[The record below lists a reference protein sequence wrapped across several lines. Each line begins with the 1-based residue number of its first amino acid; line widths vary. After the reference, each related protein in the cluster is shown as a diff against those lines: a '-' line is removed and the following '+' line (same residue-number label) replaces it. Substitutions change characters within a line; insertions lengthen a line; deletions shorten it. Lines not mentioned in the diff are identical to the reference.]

1 MLLAGGL
8 VCKAGVRGA
17 GAGGHV
23 QGEGGA
29 WGMVHVRNVPIPWE
43 GDGWGRAFMSR
54 QFFIVDDAPAVQF
67 MIKDALLQAGIHE
80 RDITTFDD
88 AQAAIEAFR
97 KEPPDVLF
105 MDLNM
110 PGMDGRE
117 ATQIVLGENPR
128 QRVIIVTGLP
138 PSNDLVLEVK
148 SMGAFEVLHKPVRS
162 SQVEEVLRELNKEQP
177 GHGRV
182 L

>member
-1 MLLAGGL
+1 MSETFLYPG
-8 VCKAGVRGA
+8 RGRF
-17 GAGGHV
+17 
-23 QGEGGA
+23 GE
-29 WGMVHVRNVPIPWE
+29 RS
-43 GDGWGRAFMSR
+43 FMSR

-67 MIKDALLQAGIHE
+67 MIKDALLQSGVHE
-80 RDITTFDD
+80 RHITTFDD
-88 AQAAIEAFR
+88 AKTAIEAFR
-97 KEPPDVLF
+97 EEPPDVLF

-117 ATQIVLGENPR
+117 ATQLVLGENPR

-138 PSNDLVLEVK
+138 PNNDLVLEVK

-162 SQVEEVLRELNKEQP
+162 GQVEDVLRELNKEQP